1 MPLSALSG
9 LKPADAQLVCLQKE
23 ITVADQEFLRRRGDI
38 LCVSE
43 DLVDF
48 AETAALVEL
57 MDIVISVDT
66 AVAHLAG
73 AMGKPVWI
81 LLPNAPTWRW
91 LLHREDSPWYPSARL
106 FRASRTGDWG
116 GAIERVIAAA
126 AAVAATR

>member
-1 MPLSALSG
+1 MVWSGSGGLRNDPNRSVPLKTLDN
-9 LKPADAQLVCLQKE
+9 LKARNAQFVCLQKE
-23 ITVADQEFLRRRGDI
+23 ISAKDRDLLGSREDI

-43 DLVDF
+43 GLVDF

-81 LLPNAPTWRW
+81 LLPHAPTWRW
-91 LLHREDSPWYPSARL
+91 LLRRGDSPWYPSARL
-106 FRASRTGDWG
+106 FRFPTA
-116 GAIERVIAAA
+116 
-126 AAVAATR
+126 